1 MDTRQTDTRRHR
13 LTRRS
18 ALAGLGAAA
27 LVGLTALAGGA
38 TATASPRPVVAPS
51 APAAS
56 ARLSV
61 ADLRWASM
69 PTTSPAL
76 RPAAPVRYGS
86 CSASMI
92 DL

>member
-38 TATASPRPVVAPS
+38 TATASPRPVAPS

-56 ARLSV
+56 AHLSV
-61 ADLRWASM
+61 TDLRWASM
-69 PTTSPAL
+69 PTTSPAA

-86 CSASMI
+86 CSASMM
-92 DL
+92 DF